1 VSRIGKKLIELPKGV
16 EAKIQGQLVTIK
28 GPKGTLSFTMHEGI
42 SAALEGTI
50 IKVACASE
58 EKFYRSLF
66 GMTRKMVANMVQ
78 GVSTGFEKNLE
89 LNGVG
94 YRAEKQGRNLSM
106 SMGFSHPVVLVPP
119 EGIEIAVD
127 KQTKIKV
134 TGADRQKVGQMA
146 ALIRGV
152 REVEPYKGKGV
163 KYDNEIVR
171 RKAGKA
177 AKSAGAGAAKA

>member
-1 VSRIGKKLIELPKGV
+1 MSRIGKKVIEVPKGV
-16 EAKIQGQLVTIK
+16 EVKIQGQLVSVK
-28 GPKGTLSFTMHEGI
+28 GPKGSLSFTIHEGV
-42 SAALEGTI
+42 SAAMEGSE
-50 IKVACASE
+50 IKVSCPSSE
-58 EKFYRSLF
+58 KLYRSLF
-66 GMTRKMVANMVQ
+66 GLTRKMISNMVV
-78 GVSTGFEKNLE
+78 GVTTGFEKNLE

-94 YRAEKQGRNLSM
+94 YRAEKQGRNISLSL
-106 SMGFSHPVVLVPP
+106 GYSHPVVLTPP
-119 EGIEIAVD
+119 EGVEIAVE
-127 KQTKIKV
+127 KQTKVKV